1 MIMNAWWLPDKV
13 DAVVTRKYIVDK
25 IEERN
30 HIRLHTPAF
39 GDGLT
44 NATYIDWILA
54 GCKRLFMI
62 LNDVGCVDNIFE
74 AVDQSYDDRDLPLS
88 AQDIADL
95 KLSPGK
101 NASLDK
107 KFYKRQF
114 YYLIQELGPGKHVD
128 YGSYD
133 VVPVRPVSKTKGIL
147 SSPDIDRVY
156 VGNKVFIR
164 RRMDLGGEHGVDRVH
179 FIFYFKSLQMYR
191 HPHLVSVWAT
201 YTQGDHAYVLISPAS
216 DTTLKSFLEEPPK
229 SFKDLEKHA
238 KRDIL
243 LRWVHCLTDAVT
255 YLHEHGVSHQAIR
268 PSNIF
273 IDEEHNIFLGEY
285 AAMDALE
292 EEEAAYKREA
302 YEHAPPE
309 KWKRKPILQESAP
322 LRSTQNGGGRTRR
335 RLKMPIARDN
345 APKMASGR
353 SLSFSSLIARDGAS
367 NDVSGRNPSLSGLAF
382 PRPPNT
388 ITPPSNSPSHS
399 PSASIASTFVQ
410 DTLST
415 YYSAS
420 ANPSLVVPRSPTS
433 TRKHSLVPTLASTNS
448 SGSRKSAAT
457 VTKRVVVN
465 TFAEED
471 LPTPYPSDIFSLSTI
486 QVQIL
491 SAMFSIGSS
500 SITANRYNTASLRNH
515 LGKLNVS
522 AGRGGA
528 PPDSS
533 FHLNL
538 GQVET
543 WLAKLEKEAIK
554 RQDGHF
560 TAAVELTRMVRKGLR
575 KVWQDR
581 YHARDGERETRRI
594 LDKYLTGGCGT
605 CCAVETAMNESGS
618 GFGLGL
624 DGNGDVEIGERK
636 SGSGGQ
642 TWIPSPPLSENGT
655 AGGDERGVVRR
666 RSFADSIGEAESV
679 IYLEGVG
686 VEEDRGEKSDWP
698 LRVENGGWKDRG
710 GEVAGGDVV
719 REFFRH

>member
-1 MIMNAWWLPDKV
+1 MTMKAWWLPDKV
-13 DAVVTRKYIVDK
+13 DAVVTREYIVDK
-25 IEERN
+25 IGEKN

-62 LNDVGCVDNIFE
+62 LNDVGCVENIFE

-88 AQDIADL
+88 AQDITDL
-95 KLSPGK
+95 KLSSGK
-101 NASLDK
+101 NASLER

-128 YGSYD
+128 YGSDD
-133 VVPVRPVSKTKGIL
+133 VIPVRPVSKTKGIL

-156 VGNKVFIR
+156 VGNKVLTR
-164 RRMDLGGEHGVDRVH
+164 RRIDLGGEHGVDRVH

-229 SFKDLEKHA
+229 SFRDLSKQM

-255 YLHEHGVSHQAIR
+255 YLHEHGLSHQAIR

-309 KWKRKPILQESAP
+309 KWKRKPILQETAP
-322 LRSTQNGGGRTRR
+322 LRSMQNGGGRTRR
-335 RLKMPIARDN
+335 RLKIPTARENASRN
-345 APKMASGR
+345 APGR
-353 SLSFSSLIARDGAS
+353 NLSFSSLINKDNTS
-367 NDVSGRNPSLSGLAF
+367 NEISRRNTPQSGLAF
-382 PRPPNT
+382 PKPPT
-388 ITPPSNSPSHS
+388 TLTPPSNSPSHS
-399 PSASIASTFVQ
+399 PSASIASTFIP
-410 DTLST
+410 DTLLT
-415 YYSAS
+415 YYPAV
-420 ANPSLVVPRSPTS
+420 ANSSLVPRSPTS
-433 TRKHSLVPTLASTNS
+433 TRKYSVAPTMASTNS
-448 SGSRKSAAT
+448 SGSVKSAAT
-457 VTKRVVVN
+457 ISKRVVVN
-465 TFAEED
+465 TFAQED

-486 QVQIL
+486 QVQLL
-491 SAMFSIGSS
+491 SAMFSLGSS
-500 SITANRYNTASLRNH
+500 SITSNRYNTASLRNH
-515 LGKLNVS
+515 LGRLNVS

-543 WLAKLEKEAIK
+543 WLTKLEKEAIK

-560 TAAVELTRMVRKGLR
+560 TAAAELTNTVRKGLR
-575 KVWQDR
+575 KVWQER
-581 YHARDGERETRRI
+581 YKARDCEKETRGI
-594 LDKYLTGGCGT
+594 LDKYLAGGCGT
-605 CCAVETAMNESGS
+605 CCAVGATMNERGS

-642 TWIPSPPLSENGT
+642 TWIPSPPLSENGG
-655 AGGDERGVVRR
+655 ASRDGNGISRRG
-666 RSFADSIGEAESV
+666 SFAGSIGDAESV

-686 VEEDRGEKSDWP
+686 VEGSRGEKSDWP
-698 LRVENGGWKDRG
+698 LRVGNGGWKDNG
-710 GEVAGGDVV
+710 GEVIDENVV
-719 REFFRH
+719 REFFRR